1 MKSISKNLLIRLILI
16 FIIFI
21 SSSLILSTFA
31 AFDSNHP
38 ILGRFLINLSLFP
51 IILLGAVLEP
61 ISRIHFNTYLKKIL
75 LLIIFMVFIL
85 IRAYLL
91 IKINTYAN
99 L

>member
-1 MKSISKNLLIRLILI
+1 MKSISKKLLIKLSLI

-38 ILGRFLINLSLFP
+38 ILGRYLNNLSLFP
-51 IILLGAVLEP
+51 LILLGAVLEP
-61 ISRIHFNTYLKKIL
+61 MSKIYFNTYLKKAL

-91 IKINTYAN
+91 VKINTFAN